1 MAVLPAVYGVEQGVP
16 QFRFPLQQGG
26 KPTYPLPILLVLA
39 VFLAQGQQGLGITS
53 GNGHINQWVST
64 TFLRYSSTRTCWSA
78 KVAFS
83 LMRSSA
89 SLVARSATSTR
100 KLWVAFRISC
110 WMDMAAIS

>member
-39 VFLAQGQQGLGITS
+39 IFLAQCQQGLGITS
-53 GNGHINQWVST
+53 GNGQINQWAST

-83 LMRSSA
+83 LMRSAA
-89 SLVARSATSTR
+89 SLVARFATSI
-100 KLWVAFRISC
+100 LSSLVALRVS
-110 WMDMAAIS
+110 